1 MYCEQVQK
9 FISAYLNNNISQDN
23 AARHVHESVLGLR
36 ESGRGQDGSRQV
48 TYSVFEIDTQV
59 MFLIAAKILMFY

>member
-23 AARHVHESVLGLR
+23 AARHESVLGLR